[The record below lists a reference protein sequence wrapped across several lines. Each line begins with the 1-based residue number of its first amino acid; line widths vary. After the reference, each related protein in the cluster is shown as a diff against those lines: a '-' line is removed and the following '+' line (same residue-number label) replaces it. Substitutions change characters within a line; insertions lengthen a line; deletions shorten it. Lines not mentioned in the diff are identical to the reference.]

1 MREERGKILLE
12 MPFML
17 SQWLLSSDKE
27 SNKKKEYRHRYMDKR
42 EAESCRIIQLF
53 SLTSE
58 EGSLIFEDIFMDEK
72 F

>member
-1 MREERGKILLE
+1 MREERAKILLE

-17 SQWLLSSDKE
+17 SQRLLSSGKKN
-27 SNKKKEYRHRYMDKR
+27 NKKKECRHRYLDKR
-42 EAESCRIIQLF
+42 VAESCRMIQLF

-58 EGSLIFEDIFMDEK
+58 EEGLILGDMFMDEK

>member
-1 MREERGKILLE
+1 MRKERGKILLE
-12 MPFML
+12 IPFML
-17 SQWLLSSDKE
+17 LQCLLSSGKE
-27 SNKKKEYRHRYMDKR
+27 GNKKKEYRHRYMDKR

-58 EGSLIFEDIFMDEK
+58 EGGLVFEDIFMDKK